1 MRNYLIT
8 IYFAALLAS
17 GLLIIGDYGATLDDE
32 IYYNNGLNTYI
43 YVKAVLN
50 VFGDTD
56 NIAKLKQSLDL
67 HPVVFETFVLFICD
81 LLKINEINEILYT
94 SHIINYVLFIISL
107 ICLYKIINI
116 RFNNKKI
123 ALISSLLVIFT
134 PRIFFESF
142 YNTRDIYFMSLFI
155 FYLYFLYNYLNNKN
169 IKNLIIFSLL
179 SALLIN
185 SKILGIIPVFI
196 YLIIYVFNCIDE
208 KRKIRT
214 NINNLLIFI
223 IFTLVFIYIFWPY
236 LWENPIFKIYYAFN
250 EILKSHEELVIINY
264 YFGEHIS
271 SKLTP
276 WHYRIIWFLI
286 TTPIII
292 ILLFLFGIM
301 LITKKYLIKFYN
313 IDKKKKFKINKNEF
327 YDLFILLN
335 FIIIL
340 FSTVYLNTS
349 KFGGWRHLYFLYP
362 LIIYFSAY
370 FMQKIIINKIGINFF
385 KLIIIC
391 LGLNIS
397 YIGIWVIKNHPNQYI
412 YFNVLTKNYTI
423 NNFDLDW
430 WGVSH
435 FNTIKKI
442 LNDDKSDKI
451 TIFARG
457 FTELK
462 PTLMLLKKELRER
475 VILTNYENSEYILDN
490 NMRRIRGN
498 IIIDK
503 NKYKPY
509 METKVDG
516 VIINRVYKKVN

>member
-1 MRNYLIT
+1 
-8 IYFAALLAS
+8 
-17 GLLIIGDYGATLDDE
+17 
-32 IYYNNGLNTYI
+32 
-43 YVKAVLN
+43 
-50 VFGDTD
+50 
-56 NIAKLKQSLDL
+56 
-67 HPVVFETFVLFICD
+67 
-81 LLKINEINEILYT
+81 
-94 SHIINYVLFIISL
+94 
-107 ICLYKIINI
+107 
-116 RFNNKKI
+116 
-123 ALISSLLVIFT
+123 
-134 PRIFFESF
+134 
-142 YNTRDIYFMSLFI
+142 MSLFI

-208 KRKIRT
+208 ERKIRT

-236 LWENPIFKIYYAFN
+236 LWENPIFKIY
-250 EILKSHEELVIINY
+250 Y

-362 LIIYFSAY
+362 IVIVFALSGYKLLFKFKFII
-370 FMQKIIINKIGINFF
+370 
-385 KLIIIC
+385 KL
-391 LGLNIS
+391 
-397 YIGIWVIKNHPNQYI
+397 
-412 YFNVLTKNYTI
+412 KNY
-423 NNFDLDW
+423 N
-430 WGVSH
+430 
-435 FNTIKKI
+435 
-442 LNDDKSDKI
+442 
-451 TIFARG
+451 
-457 FTELK
+457 
-462 PTLMLLKKELRER
+462 
-475 VILTNYENSEYILDN
+475 
-490 NMRRIRGN
+490 
-498 IIIDK
+498 
-503 NKYKPY
+503 
-509 METKVDG
+509 
-516 VIINRVYKKVN
+516 